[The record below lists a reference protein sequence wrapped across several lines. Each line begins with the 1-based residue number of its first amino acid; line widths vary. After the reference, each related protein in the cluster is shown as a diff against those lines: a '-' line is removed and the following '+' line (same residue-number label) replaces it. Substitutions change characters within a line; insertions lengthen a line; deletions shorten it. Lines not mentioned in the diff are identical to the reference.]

1 MLQYLQSEDAFPIE
15 YINKMRNILF
25 TTAWLLLTGLST
37 QLPQNPSDTVI
48 AQVPEKTPVAA
59 PSDASYWLADIKH
72 QGIAAFNQDP
82 SGYKVFRNVKDY
94 GAKGMS
100 CFHVMMKHS

>member
-1 MLQYLQSEDAFPIE
+1 MLQSLKSAGAFPIE
-15 YINKMRNILF
+15 YIDKMRGTFLA
-25 TTAWLLLTGLST
+25 TTWLLLTGLST
-37 QLPQNPSDTVI
+37 QLPQKPSETVI
-48 AQVPEKTPVAA
+48 AQAPETTPVAA

-100 CFHVMMKHS
+100 CFHVLMKHN